1 MSKGV
6 VMQGMQMFFNRLYMF
21 LEFVC
26 AYYSTILGF
35 CAIVSIFVI
44 GIIMLLRSTVFARSV
59 FGKGALWCMLIPV
72 LFCGKLRVY
81 FETRVGVRTIFRW
94 YSFLSENRW
103 ICAVYMAGIIA
114 FAALLIYRR
123 VRLKRL
129 VGFMPDSDD
138 NLSGYS
144 VKVYSGKA
152 SSFCFGCIKTVIV
165 VPDSL
170 QGAERGVVIKHEE
183 THIRLGHLWI
193 LLAYDILRTLLWPNV
208 LLHLG
213 VRYLKRDLEDICDLV
228 TIQRNNID
236 TGFYGRV
243 ILDCA
248 KDMSDR
254 GRKIGYESGMSF
266 TTDDNYKALRKRLEQ
281 IVRERAY
288 NPKAVLSGAV
298 ILVMVACAVIGLIKA
313 NSYKRTNDMGPVCS
327 MCYTGDLDSIFVDD
341 DQSIVTYYDDE
352 YISINAKALLEQ
364 YPEAKSG
371 DGWFYFSVGGYYKIP
386 GIGGSVSWGELDA
399 KDINESIIII
409 PNHSDI
415 DIFERLIMWL

>member
-1 MSKGV
+1 MSEV
-6 VMQGMQMFFNRLYMF
+6 AVMQGMPMFF
-21 LEFVC
+21 EFVC
-26 AYYSTILGF
+26 VYYSTILGF
-35 CAIVSIFVI
+35 CAIISFFVM
-44 GIIMLLRSTVFARSV
+44 GIIMALRSSVFAGHV
-59 FGKGALWCMLIPV
+59 FGRAALWCMLIPV
-72 LFCGKLRVY
+72 LFCGKLRAY
-81 FETRVGVRTIFRW
+81 FETRIGVHTIFRW
-94 YSFLSENRW
+94 YSFLSEHRW
-103 ICAVYMAGIIA
+103 ICAVYMAGIIV

-129 VGFMPDSDD
+129 IRFMPDSEDH
-138 NLSGYS
+138 LSVYP
-144 VKVYSGKA
+144 VKVFSGKT
-152 SSFCFGCIKTVIV
+152 SSFCMGYFKPVIV

-193 LLAYDILRTLLWPNV
+193 LLGYDMLRTLLWPNI

-248 KDMSDR
+248 KDMSDS

-266 TTDDNYKALRKRLEQ
+266 TTNDNYRVLRKRLEL
-281 IVRERAY
+281 IVWKRAY
-288 NPKAVLSGAV
+288 NSKAVLAGAV
-298 ILVMVACAVIGLIKA
+298 ILVMVVCVAIGLIKA
-313 NSYKRTNDMGPVCS
+313 NSYKRTNDMGQVSS

-341 DQSIVTYYDDE
+341 DQTIVTYFDDE
-352 YISINAKALLEQ
+352 YISINAQALLEQ

-386 GIGGSVSWGELDA
+386 GIGGGGGWGELDA
-399 KDINESIIII
+399 KDINGSVIMI
-409 PNHSDI
+409 PNHTDI
-415 DIFERLIMWL
+415 DALERLIMWL

>member
-1 MSKGV
+1 MSEV
-6 VMQGMQMFFNRLYMF
+6 AVMQGMPMFF
-21 LEFVC
+21 EFVC
-26 AYYSTILGF
+26 VYYSTILGF
-35 CAIVSIFVI
+35 CAIISFFVM
-44 GIIMLLRSTVFARSV
+44 GIIMALRSSVFAGHV
-59 FGKGALWCMLIPV
+59 FGRAALWCMLIPV
-72 LFCGKLRVY
+72 LFCGKLRAY
-81 FETRVGVRTIFRW
+81 FETRIGVHTIFRW
-94 YSFLSENRW
+94 YSFLSEHRW
-103 ICAVYMAGIIA
+103 MCTLYMAGIIV

-129 VGFMPDSDD
+129 IRFMPDSEDH
-138 NLSGYS
+138 LSVYP
-144 VKVYSGKA
+144 VKVFSGKT
-152 SSFCFGCIKTVIV
+152 SSFCLGCFKPVIV
-165 VPDSL
+165 VPDIL

-193 LLAYDILRTLLWPNV
+193 LLVYDILRTLLWPNI

-248 KDMSDR
+248 KDMSDS

-266 TTDDNYKALRKRLEQ
+266 TTNDNYRVLRKRLEL

-288 NPKAVLSGAV
+288 NSKAVLAGAV
-298 ILVMVACAVIGLIKA
+298 ILVMVVCVAIGLIKA
-313 NSYKRTNDMGPVCS
+313 NSYKRTNDMGQVCS
-327 MCYTGDLDSIFVDD
+327 MCYPGDLDSIFVDD
-341 DQSIVTYYDDE
+341 DQTIVTYVDDE
-352 YISINAKALLEQ
+352 YISINAQALLEQ

-386 GIGGSVSWGELDA
+386 GIGGGGGWGELDA
-399 KDINESIIII
+399 KDINGSVIMI
-409 PNHSDI
+409 PNHTDI
-415 DIFERLIMWL
+415 DFFERLIMWL

>member
-1 MSKGV
+1 
-6 VMQGMQMFFNRLYMF
+6 MQGMPMFF
-21 LEFVC
+21 EFVC
-26 AYYSTILGF
+26 VYYSTILGF
-35 CAIVSIFVI
+35 CAIISFFVM
-44 GIIMLLRSTVFARSV
+44 GIIMALRSSVFAGHV
-59 FGKGALWCMLIPV
+59 FGRAALWCMLIPV
-72 LFCGKLRVY
+72 LFCGKLRAY
-81 FETRVGVRTIFRW
+81 FETRIGVHTIFRW
-94 YSFLSENRW
+94 YSFLSEHRW
-103 ICAVYMAGIIA
+103 MCTLYMAGIIV

-129 VGFMPDSDD
+129 IRFMPDSEDH
-138 NLSGYS
+138 LSVYP
-144 VKVYSGKA
+144 VKVFSGKT
-152 SSFCFGCIKTVIV
+152 SSFCLGCFKPVIV
-165 VPDSL
+165 VPDIL

-193 LLAYDILRTLLWPNV
+193 LLVYDILRTLLWPNI

-248 KDMSDR
+248 KDMSDS

-266 TTDDNYKALRKRLEQ
+266 TTNDNYRVLRKRLEL

-288 NPKAVLSGAV
+288 NSKAVLAGAV
-298 ILVMVACAVIGLIKA
+298 ILVMVVCVAIGLIKA
-313 NSYKRTNDMGPVCS
+313 NSYKRTNDMGQVCS

-341 DQSIVTYYDDE
+341 DQTIVTYFDDE
-352 YISINAKALLEQ
+352 YISINAQALLEQ

-386 GIGGSVSWGELDA
+386 GIGGGGGWGELDA
-399 KDINESIIII
+399 KDINGSVIMI
-409 PNHSDI
+409 PNHTDI
-415 DIFERLIMWL
+415 DFFERLIMWL

>member
-1 MSKGV
+1 MSEV
-6 VMQGMQMFFNRLYMF
+6 AVMQGMPMFF
-21 LEFVC
+21 EFVC
-26 AYYSTILGF
+26 VYYSTILGF
-35 CAIVSIFVI
+35 CAIISFFVM
-44 GIIMLLRSTVFARSV
+44 GIIMALRSSVFAGHV
-59 FGKGALWCMLIPV
+59 FGKAALWCMLIPV
-72 LFCGKLRVY
+72 LFCGKLRAY
-81 FETRVGVRTIFRW
+81 FETRIGVHTIFRW
-94 YSFLSENRW
+94 YGFLSEHRW

-129 VGFMPDSDD
+129 IRFMPDSEDH
-138 NLSGYS
+138 LSVYS
-144 VKVYSGKA
+144 VKVFSGKT
-152 SSFCFGCIKTVIV
+152 SSFCMGCFKPLIV

-183 THIRLGHLWI
+183 THIRFGHLWI
-193 LLAYDILRTLLWPNV
+193 LLVYDILRTLLWPNI

-248 KDMSDR
+248 KDMSDS

-266 TTDDNYKALRKRLEQ
+266 TTNDNYRVLRKRLEL

-288 NPKAVLSGAV
+288 NSKAVLAGAV
-298 ILVMVACAVIGLIKA
+298 ILVMVVCSAIGCIKA
-313 NSYKRTNDMGPVCS
+313 NSYKRTNDMGQVSS

-341 DQSIVTYYDDE
+341 DQTIVTYFDDE
-352 YISINAKALLEQ
+352 YISINAQALLEQ

-386 GIGGSVSWGELDA
+386 GIGGGGGWGELDA
-399 KDINESIIII
+399 QDISSSVIMI
-409 PNHSDI
+409 PNHTDI

>member
-1 MSKGV
+1 MSEV
-6 VMQGMQMFFNRLYMF
+6 AVMQGMPMFF
-21 LEFVC
+21 EFVC
-26 AYYSTILGF
+26 VYYSTILGF
-35 CAIVSIFVI
+35 CAIISFFVM
-44 GIIMLLRSTVFARSV
+44 GIIMALRSSVFAGHV
-59 FGKGALWCMLIPV
+59 FGRAALWCMLIPV
-72 LFCGKLRVY
+72 LFCGKLRAY
-81 FETRVGVRTIFRW
+81 FETRIGVHTIFRW
-94 YSFLSENRW
+94 YSFLSEHRW
-103 ICAVYMAGIIA
+103 MCTLYMAGIIV

-129 VGFMPDSDD
+129 IRFMPDSEDH
-138 NLSGYS
+138 LSVYP
-144 VKVYSGKA
+144 VKVFSGKT
-152 SSFCFGCIKTVIV
+152 SSFCLGCFKPVIV
-165 VPDSL
+165 VPDIL

-193 LLAYDILRTLLWPNV
+193 LLVYDILRTLLWPNI

-248 KDMSDR
+248 KDMSDS

-266 TTDDNYKALRKRLEQ
+266 TTDDNYTVLRKRLEL
-281 IVRERAY
+281 IVRKRAY
-288 NPKAVLSGAV
+288 NSKAVLAGAV
-298 ILVMVACAVIGLIKA
+298 ILVMVVCVAIGLIKA
-313 NSYKRTNDMGPVCS
+313 NSYKRTNDMGQVCS

-341 DQSIVTYYDDE
+341 DQTIVTYFDDE
-352 YISINAKALLEQ
+352 YISINAQALLEQ

-386 GIGGSVSWGELDA
+386 GIGGGGGWGELDA
-399 KDINESIIII
+399 KDINGSVIMI
-409 PNHSDI
+409 PNHTDI
-415 DIFERLIMWL
+415 DFFERLIMWL

>member
-1 MSKGV
+1 
-6 VMQGMQMFFNRLYMF
+6 MQGMPMFF
-21 LEFVC
+21 EFVC
-26 AYYSTILGF
+26 VYYSTILGF
-35 CAIVSIFVI
+35 CAIISFFVM
-44 GIIMLLRSTVFARSV
+44 GIIMALRSSVFAGHV
-59 FGKGALWCMLIPV
+59 FGRAALWCMLIPV
-72 LFCGKLRVY
+72 LFCGKLRAY
-81 FETRVGVRTIFRW
+81 FETRIGVHTIFRW
-94 YSFLSENRW
+94 YSFLSEHRW
-103 ICAVYMAGIIA
+103 MCTLYMAGIIV

-129 VGFMPDSDD
+129 IRFMPDSEDH
-138 NLSGYS
+138 LSVYP
-144 VKVYSGKA
+144 VKVFSGKT
-152 SSFCFGCIKTVIV
+152 SSFCLGCFKPVIV
-165 VPDSL
+165 VPDIL

-193 LLAYDILRTLLWPNV
+193 LLVYDILRTLLWPNI

-248 KDMSDR
+248 KDMSDS

-266 TTDDNYKALRKRLEQ
+266 TTNDNYRVLRKRLEL

-288 NPKAVLSGAV
+288 NSKAVLAGAV
-298 ILVMVACAVIGLIKA
+298 ILVMVVCVAIGLIKA
-313 NSYKRTNDMGPVCS
+313 NSYKRTNDMGQVCS

-341 DQSIVTYYDDE
+341 DQTIVTYFDDE
-352 YISINAKALLEQ
+352 YISINAQALLEQ
-364 YPEAKSG
+364 SPEAKSG

-386 GIGGSVSWGELDA
+386 GIGGGGGWGELDA
-399 KDINESIIII
+399 KDINGSVIMI
-409 PNHSDI
+409 PNHTDI
-415 DIFERLIMWL
+415 DFFERLIMWL